1 MKKINIE
8 NIDLLI
14 GKKQPGSNSDLFEF
28 SIDAMA
34 TADEKYS
41 FSFSYTNNVKG
52 TKYSGY
58 FILER
63 KIQNWI
69 DERGKDTDICRLHTT
84 LWEGGTPLATIDKD
98 TVIPL
103 VVIKQYELLY
113 LFIRSYIRE
122 VIG

>member
-14 GKKQPGSNSDLFEF
+14 GKKQPGSNSELFEF
-28 SIDAMA
+28 NIDAMA

-41 FSFSYTNNVKG
+41 FSFSYSNNITG
-52 TKYSGY
+52 AKYSGY
-58 FILER
+58 FQLVREIINHTYSL
-63 KIQNWI
+63 
-69 DERGKDTDICRLHTT
+69 GKVSDSCKLNTT
-84 LWEGGTPLATIDKD
+84 LWAYGNPSATIVKD
-98 TVIPL
+98 TMIPMEVIRH
-103 VVIKQYELLY
+103 YDLLY

>member
-1 MKKINIE
+1 MKRINIE

-14 GKKQPGSNSDLFEF
+14 GKKQPGSNSELFEF
-28 SIDAMA
+28 SIDNMA
-34 TADEKYS
+34 TADEQYS
-41 FSFSYTNNVKG
+41 FSFSYSSNLNDI
-52 TKYSGY
+52 KYSGY
-58 FILER
+58 FQLVRQIE
-63 KIQNWI
+63 NYT
-69 DERGKDTDICRLHTT
+69 DERGRDVDVCRFITT
-84 LWEGGTPLATIDKD
+84 LWANGKPSASINKD

>member
-8 NIDLLI
+8 NIHLLI
-14 GKKQPGSNSDLFEF
+14 GENQPGSNSELFEF
-28 SIDAMA
+28 SIYSMA
-34 TADEKYS
+34 TADEQYS
-41 FSFSYTNNVKG
+41 FVFSYSSNTSG

-58 FILER
+58 FQLMRQIE
-63 KIQNWI
+63 NYT
-69 DERGKDTDICRLHTT
+69 DERGRDVDVCRCITT
-84 LWEGGTPLATIDKD
+84 LWENGKPSANIDKD

-103 VVIKQYELLY
+103 AVIKQYDLLY

>member
-14 GKKQPGSNSDLFEF
+14 GKKQPGSNSELFEF

-41 FSFSYTNNVKG
+41 FSFSYSSNLNDI
-52 TKYSGY
+52 KYSGY
-58 FILER
+58 FQLVRQIE
-63 KIQNWI
+63 NYT
-69 DERGKDTDICRLHTT
+69 DERGRDIDICRFYTT
-84 LWEGGTPLATIDKD
+84 LWENGKPSANIDKD